1 SSSLTEVTVFIKRL
15 RRMTDLS
22 NMAKTMRI
30 VLSNTSKVTVLM
42 SDLNAV
48 IDQGFLDLPGNLF
61 QKKYRN
67 PDELQNSTEIKCLN
81 DLLYLL
87 ASSTDI
93 RDLLNCVSSNLQAF
107 VIQPSRNK
115 EEFRTR
121 AADFQLRWNFLLSAV
136 SKAMTLNYADSFG

>member
-15 RRMTDLS
+15 RRKTDLS

-30 VLSNTSKVTVLM
+30 VLNNNSKVTVLRT
-42 SDLNAV
+42 DLHAV
-48 IDQGFLDLPGNLF
+48 INQGFVDMPGNLF
-61 QKKYRN
+61 QKKSRK
-67 PDELQNSTEIKCLN
+67 PDELQNDTEIKCLN
-81 DLLYLL
+81 DLMSLL
-87 ASSTDI
+87 APSTDI
-93 RDLLNCVSSNLQAF
+93 RVLLNCVSSNLQAF

-115 EEFRTR
+115 EEFRKL